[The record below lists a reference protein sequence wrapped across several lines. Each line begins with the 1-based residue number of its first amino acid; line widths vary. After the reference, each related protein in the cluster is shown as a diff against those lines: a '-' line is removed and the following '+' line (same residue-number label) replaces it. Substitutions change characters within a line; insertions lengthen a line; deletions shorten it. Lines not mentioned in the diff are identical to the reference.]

1 MTSCDLSGRRA
12 GRNARGMNRGRLLRL
27 VGLLTLAPVLA
38 GPAAVADPVAAT
50 APSVERAALNQ
61 RVFDRVWNEVRRN
74 YYDPRLHGVDW
85 EAARRTYRPQAVA
98 ATDER
103 ALYRVLNRML
113 ELLDDGHA
121 AASSPAAV
129 RRDALK
135 HEERAVMGMTLVM
148 QDHDPDHWRI
158 ERIRPGSPA
167 EAAGLQVGW
176 VLDSVDGEPWG
187 PEAVVEDGRPVRL
200 RLTDETGALRQVG
213 LTPRIMPAP
222 DYFSADRSRPGV
234 LVLRIDAFDE
244 GLGQWMGRQLEG
256 LPAGT
261 DVVLDLRSNPGGR
274 LDEAEAVLTCFL
286 PRGQPWATRTGRN
299 GRAVTLRTLGDCGG
313 RIRPATNDLAV
324 LVDDGS
330 RSAAELTPAALQEA
344 GRAVVVGET
353 TGGSV
358 LIAQDTDLPDGGRLT
373 LSRAD
378 FVTRRGV
385 RLEKRGVTPDIAAP
399 RTLAERRAGED
410 PALETAVRA
419 LSEEAQTARTRAA
432 TAQ

>member
-1 MTSCDLSGRRA
+1 MFPMRC
-12 GRNARGMNRGRLLRL
+12 MRLI
-27 VGLLTLAPVLA
+27 GLLMLAPVLA
-38 GPAAVADPVAAT
+38 GPAAVADPVAAG
-50 APSVERAALNQ
+50 APSAERAALNQ
-61 RVFDRVWNEVRRN
+61 QVFDRVWNEVRRN

-85 EAARRTYRPQAVA
+85 EAARRTYRPQAIA
-98 ATDER
+98 APDER

-113 ELLDDGHA
+113 DLLDDAHA

-129 RRDALK
+129 RRDGLK
-135 HEERAVMGMTLVM
+135 HQERPVMGMTLVM
-148 QDHDPDHWRI
+148 QNHDPDHWRI

-187 PEAVVEDGRPVRL
+187 PEAGVEAGRPVDL
-200 RLTDETGALRQVG
+200 RLTDEDGAERRARLV
-213 LTPRIMPAP
+213 PRVMPAP
-222 DYFSADRSRPGV
+222 EVFAADRSRAGV
-234 LVLRIDAFDE
+234 LVLRVDAFDE
-244 GLGQWMGRQLEG
+244 GLGRWIGEQLDG
-256 LPAGT
+256 LAPGV
-261 DVVLDLRSNPGGR
+261 DVVLDLRGNPGGR
-274 LDEAEAVLTCFL
+274 LAEAESVLTCFL

-299 GRAVTLRTLGDCGG
+299 GRAVTLRTQGDCGG
-313 RIRPATNDLAV
+313 RTRPAANDLAV

-373 LSRAD
+373 LSRSD

-385 RLEKRGVTPDIAAP
+385 RLEKRGVTPDVAAP

-410 PALETAVRA
+410 PTLEAAIRA
-419 LSEEAQTARTRAA
+419 LSDDGRMARARAA
-432 TAQ
+432 MVR